1 MNTIGQHLRNIR
13 QEKQISQEEL
23 AEKVFTTRQTISN
36 YETGKSSPDLA
47 MIEALA
53 KALEVDSE
61 AILYGDGKDEQK
73 RHAWTLW
80 IGALILIVLILILAS
95 ASMEWIPA
103 ADDFKRI
110 LVYCFWKTVLLCP
123 AVFLLGWSTAGV
135 VLLYVPPEE
144 RLFRQNRRIMVGTV
158 LITGLFAAAA
168 LLTVL
173 SATGTP
179 LAGPRYGVLGK
190 GIFSLV
196 YTVAHRFWTNIL
208 FVLLGAAGCVCAR
221 GKDA

>member
-1 MNTIGQHLRNIR
+1 MNTIGQHLRVIR
-13 QEKQISQEEL
+13 QEKQISQEDL
-23 AEKVFTTRQTISN
+23 AKKVFTTRQTISN

-47 MIEALA
+47 MIGALA

-61 AILYGDGKDEQK
+61 VLLYGDGKDEQK
-73 RHAWTLW
+73 RHVWTLW
-80 IGALILIVLILILAS
+80 IGALILIVLILILTAAS
-95 ASMEWIPA
+95 NDAIPA

-123 AVFLLGWSTAGV
+123 AVFLLGWSTTGV

-144 RLFRQNRRIMVGTV
+144 RLFRQNRRIMIGAV

-173 SATGTP
+173 TATGTP
-179 LAGPRYGVLGK
+179 LSGPRYGVLGH

-196 YTVAHRFWTNIL
+196 YAVSYRFWPKIL
-208 FVLLGAAGCVCAR
+208 FVLLGVVGCVCAR

>member
-1 MNTIGQHLRNIR
+1 MNTIGQHLRIIR

-23 AEKVFTTRQTISN
+23 AKKVFATRQTISN

-47 MIEALA
+47 MIGALA

-61 AILYGDGKDEQK
+61 ALLYGDGKDEKK
-73 RHAWTLW
+73 RHVWTLW
-80 IGALILIVLILILAS
+80 IGALILTALILILA
-95 ASMEWIPA
+95 AAGKEAIPA
-103 ADDFKRI
+103 ADDFKQI
-110 LVYCFWKTVLLCP
+110 MVYCFWKTVLLCP

-144 RLFRQNRRIMVGTV
+144 RLFRPNRRIMIGTV
-158 LITGLFAAAA
+158 LITGLFAAAS

-173 SATGTP
+173 TATGTP
-179 LAGPRYGVLGK
+179 LSGPRYGVLGQ

-196 YTVAHRFWTNIL
+196 YTVAYRFWPKLL
-208 FVLLGAAGCVCAR
+208 FVLLGTVGCVCAC

>member
-1 MNTIGQHLRNIR
+1 MNTIGKHLRIIR

-23 AEKVFTTRQTISN
+23 AKKVFATRQTISN

-47 MIEALA
+47 MIGALA

-61 AILYGDGKDEQK
+61 ALLYGDGKDEKK
-73 RHAWTLW
+73 RHVWTLW
-80 IGALILIVLILILAS
+80 IGALILTALILILA
-95 ASMEWIPA
+95 AAGKEAIPA
-103 ADDFKRI
+103 ADDFKQI
-110 LVYCFWKTVLLCP
+110 MVYCFWKTVLLCP

-135 VLLYVPPEE
+135 VLLYVPSED
-144 RLFRQNRRIMVGTV
+144 RLFPQNRRIMIGTV

-173 SATGTP
+173 TATGTP
-179 LAGPRYGVLGK
+179 LSGPRYGVLGR
-190 GIFSLV
+190 GIFGLV
-196 YTVAHRFWTNIL
+196 YAVAYRFWPKIL
-208 FVLLGAAGCVCAR
+208 FVLLGAVGCVCAR

>member
-36 YETGKSSPDLA
+36 YEAGRSAPDLA
-47 MIEALA
+47 MIGALA

-61 AILYGDGKDEQK
+61 ALLYGDGKAEQK

-80 IGALILIVLILILAS
+80 IGALILTVLILILTA
-95 ASMEWIPA
+95 AGNDAIPA

-110 LVYCFWKTVLLCP
+110 LVYCFGKTVLLCP
-123 AVFLLGWSTAGV
+123 AVFLFGWSTAGV
-135 VLLYVPPEE
+135 VLCYIPPEE
-144 RLFRQNRRIMVGTV
+144 RLFRQNRRIMIGTV
-158 LITGLFAAAA
+158 LITVLFAAAA

-173 SATGTP
+173 TATGTS
-179 LAGPRYGVLGK
+179 LAGPRYGVLGQ

-196 YTVAHRFWTNIL
+196 YTVAYRFWPKIL
-208 FVLLGAAGCVCAR
+208 FVLLGTVGCVCAR
-221 GKDA
+221 GKEV